1 MDLGSSKKCQKMW
14 KLFALLYIL
23 AVSCHAFQLRDYIE
37 PDAIDEIISD
47 GNDEFS
53 KNAVKEAQ
61 KEAKKENDGE
71 AKITGAL
78 HE

>member
-14 KLFALLYIL
+14 KLIALLYIL
-23 AVSCHAFQLRDYIE
+23 AVSCHALQLRDYIE

-53 KNAVKEAQ
+53 KNAVKEA
-61 KEAKKENDGE
+61 KKENDGE

-78 HE
+78 HM